1 MFLDFIHLYV
11 FEQAITCTKSTHIN
25 KMCLKK
31 NEQNRQTS
39 YTHPKRQQ
47 TNKEISKL
55 PYLIHRKE
63 IAARFQKTVRLM
75 F

>member
-1 MFLDFIHLYV
+1 
-11 FEQAITCTKSTHIN
+11 
-25 KMCLKK
+25 MCLKK

-39 YTHPKRQQ
+39 YTHPKKQQ
-47 TNKEISKL
+47 TNKEMSKL